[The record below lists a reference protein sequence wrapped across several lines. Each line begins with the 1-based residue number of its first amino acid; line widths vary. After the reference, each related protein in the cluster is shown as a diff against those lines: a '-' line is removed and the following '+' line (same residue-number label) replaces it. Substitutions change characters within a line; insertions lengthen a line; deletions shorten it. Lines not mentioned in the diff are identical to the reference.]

1 MKPNEITEEKPKTTK
16 NLDKNDFLKRI
27 KSIKS
32 EDLIGI
38 IGMTIAL
45 ATAFILIIGV
55 FM

>member
-1 MKPNEITEEKPKTTK
+1 MKPNEIAKEKPQTTK
-16 NLDKNDFLKRI
+16 NLNKNDYLKRI

-45 ATAFILIIGV
+45 ATAFILLIGV